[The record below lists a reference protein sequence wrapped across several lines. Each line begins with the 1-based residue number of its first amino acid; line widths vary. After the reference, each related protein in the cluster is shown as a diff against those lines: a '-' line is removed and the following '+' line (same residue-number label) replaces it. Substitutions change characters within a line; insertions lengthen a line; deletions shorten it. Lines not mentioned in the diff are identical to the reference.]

1 MTGEAAAAQNEAMA
15 MKPTWKRLA
24 ALLLSALVTACTRQ
38 GVKPDAPADPPTVVE
53 VPVPTYVPIEE
64 ELTARCEWVDSAPLE
79 VMPSVTRGR
88 KKCLQQYEGQ
98 FDAIRKVQG
107 RPVPAIGNGKPAIP
121 KKK

>member
-1 MTGEAAAAQNEAMA
+1 MTGEAAAHNEAMA

-38 GVKPDAPADPPTVVE
+38 ATKPDAPQPPTVVE
-53 VPVPTYVPIEE
+53 VPVATYVPIDE
-64 ELTARCEWVDSAPLE
+64 ELTARCEWVAEAPLE
-79 VMPSVTRGR
+79 VMPKVARGR

-98 FDAIRKVQG
+98 LDAIKRVQG
-107 RPVPAIGNGKPAIP
+107 RPVPAIGVGKPAIP